1 MCGLYGMVSFGGRL
15 RWPESRDGMSA
26 RLRHRGPDDAA
37 CRMEERALLGVERLR
52 ITDPRPEAAQPFTAP
67 DGETWLACNGAVYNA
82 AKLRQR
88 YAAWP
93 YRSRSDVEP
102 ILPLYLDAGLDAFSA
117 LDGMFAIVIWDTRRQ
132 RLVLARDPAGEKPLF
147 WRRRED
153 EIWFASEVQALLDIG
168 QPTLDHIALADYVRL
183 GYTRAPRT
191 MFEGVYKVPA
201 GTALVFE
208 STTPSAHP
216 YWRPEAIQISD
227 LTAEA
232 AEAEL
237 DRLLP
242 GAVEKQLVAD
252 VPVGVLTSGGL
263 DSALIAVLA
272 GRATEPHPVHTFT
285 IGFSDQAYDE
295 RLPAATLA
303 GLLGSRHVTA
313 LANSDSL
320 LRAFEVVTE
329 QVAEPVADPAVLP
342 TYLLA
347 REARRHVGVVLS
359 GEGADEL
366 FGGYPT
372 YLGHRVAPAYAALP
386 ASVRRLIEVVI
397 AALPVSHGK
406 VTPEFLLRRLV
417 AQAHAPLVERH
428 VSWFGTGLPA
438 DVLKATPDGTL
449 PFQLPA
455 VGDPLRGAMLFDYL
469 TYLPDDLLTKVDRA
483 TMLVSLEARS
493 PYLDRDLTRFALGL
507 PTQFRVR
514 GLQTKWLLKRVAARY
529 LPAGV
534 VERRKRGLSVP
545 IAAWINDGLRA
556 TADRLLGRDRLEQAG
571 LFDPGRVGQLLT
583 DHRAGRANHAR
594 ALWPLIVFERWR
606 ERWMGA

>member
-1 MCGLYGMVSFGGRL
+1 MCGLYGMVSFNGRL
-15 RWPESRDGMSA
+15 RWPEFRNSMST

-37 CRMEERALLGVERLR
+37 CRTEERALLGVERLR
-52 ITDPRPEAAQPFTAP
+52 ITDPRPEAAQPFTTP
-67 DGETWLACNGAVYNA
+67 DGGTWMACNGAVYNVA
-82 AKLRQR
+82 DLRQR

-117 LDGMFAIVIWDTRRQ
+117 LDGMFAIVIWDARRQ
-132 RLVLARDPAGEKPLF
+132 RLVLARDRAGEKPLF
-147 WRRRED
+147 WCRREG
-153 EIWFASEVQALLDIG
+153 EIWFASEVQALLGIG
-168 QPTLDHIALADYVRL
+168 RPTLDRIALADYVRL

-191 MFEGVYKVPA
+191 MFEGVSKVPA

-208 STTPSAHP
+208 STTPRAYP
-216 YWRPEAIQISD
+216 YWRPEAIQVSD
-227 LTAEA
+227 LTADA

-242 GAVEKQLVAD
+242 AAVEKQLVAD

-272 GRATEPHPVHTFT
+272 GRATKPRPVHTFT
-285 IGFSDQAYDE
+285 IGFSDPGYDE
-295 RLPAATLA
+295 RSPAATLA

-313 LANSDSL
+313 LADSYTL
-320 LRAFEVVTE
+320 QRAFDLVTDR
-329 QVAEPVADPAVLP
+329 VAEPVADPAILP

-372 YLGHRVAPAYAALP
+372 YLGHRITPAYRALP
-386 ASVRRLIEVVI
+386 ASVRTLIEAVI
-397 AALPVSHGK
+397 AALPVSRGK

-417 AQAHAPLVERH
+417 AHAHVPLPERH

-438 DVLKATPDGTL
+438 DVLKAPADGTL
-449 PFQLPA
+449 PFHLPA

-493 PYLDRDLTRFALGL
+493 PYLDRDLTTFALGL
-507 PTQFRVR
+507 PTRFRVR

-545 IAAWINDGLRA
+545 TAAWINDGLRA
-556 TADRLLGRDRLEQAG
+556 TVDRLLGRDRLEQAG
-571 LFDPGRVGQLLT
+571 LFDAVRVGQLLT